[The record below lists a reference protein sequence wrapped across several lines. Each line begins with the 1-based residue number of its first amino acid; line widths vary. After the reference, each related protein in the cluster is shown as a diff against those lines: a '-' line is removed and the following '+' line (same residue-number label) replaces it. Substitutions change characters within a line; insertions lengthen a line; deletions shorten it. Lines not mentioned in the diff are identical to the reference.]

1 MNGYTDTVKTLYM
14 LGIGG
19 IGMSAL
25 ARYFN
30 VRGVA
35 VSGYDRTATPLT
47 EQLIKEGIGVHYED
61 DPSRIPAQVDLVI
74 YTPAIPKTLNEFQHF
89 STTAVPVKK
98 RAEVLGD
105 LTHDYQTVAVAGTHG
120 KTTVSTMIAHLLYRS
135 EKGCNAFLGG
145 ISKNYLSNFLHT
157 PESRTMVVEAD
168 EFDRSFLHLKPLNT
182 VVTSMDADHL
192 DIYSN
197 KNNLEETFREFML
210 STVPEGNILVNEKL
224 DLNFKPAGRTLY
236 RYALQG
242 DSDFFATNI
251 RQKDRRYFFD
261 LVHPEGRMKDLTLA
275 MPGIINVENAVAAS
289 SMGLLHE
296 IPEEDIRRT
305 LSEFLGIVRRF
316 DVQIDEKEVVYI
328 DDYAHHPEEIRSMV
342 QSVRDLY
349 PGKSVLGIFQPHL
362 YSRTRDFA
370 DGFARSLE
378 LLDAVVLLP
387 VYAARENPIEGVHS
401 EGLLEKIGL
410 KNKRLLGKKALLPFL
425 EQAEA
430 DVFLT
435 IGAGDIDQL
444 VGDVKNTLLNR
455 ITR

>member
-30 VRGVA
+30 ARGVD
-35 VSGYDRTATPLT
+35 VSGYDRTPTPLT
-47 EQLIKEGIGVHYED
+47 DQLQKEGITIHFKD
-61 DPSRIPAQVDLVI
+61 DPSQIPEQVDLAI
-74 YTPAIPKTLNEFQHF
+74 YTPAIPKMLKEFQHF
-89 STTAVPVKK
+89 STTAIPMKK

-120 KTTVSTMIAHLLYRS
+120 KTTVSTMIAHLLYQS

-145 ISKNYLSNFLHT
+145 ISKNHQSNFLHT
-157 PESRTMVVEAD
+157 PKSPIMVVEAD
-168 EFDRSFLHLKPLNT
+168 EFDRSFLHLKPTHT

-192 DIYSN
+192 DVYSN

-210 STVPEGNILVNEKL
+210 STVPEGTILVNDKL
-224 DLNFKPAGRTLY
+224 DLNFKPAGRDLY
-236 RYALQG
+236 RYALNG
-242 DSDFFATNI
+242 TSDFFATNI
-251 RQKDRRYFFD
+251 RITERRYYFD
-261 LVHPEGRMKDLTLA
+261 LVHPNGKLKELTLG

-289 SMGLLHE
+289 SMALLHE
-296 IPEEDIRRT
+296 IGEEEIRRS

-316 DVQIDEKEVVYI
+316 DVQLDEKEVVYI
-328 DDYAHHPEEIRSMV
+328 DDYAHHPEEIRSFV
-342 QSVRDLY
+342 QSVRELY
-349 PGKSVLGIFQPHL
+349 PGKRLLGIFQPHL

-370 DGFARSLE
+370 DAFARSLE
-378 LLDAVVLLP
+378 MLDAVVLLP
-387 VYAARENPIEGVHS
+387 IYAARENPIKGISS
-401 EGLLEKIGL
+401 ERLLEKIGL
-410 KNKRLLGKKALLPFL
+410 KNKVLLGKNDLPHFL
-425 EQAEA
+425 EKADA

-444 VGDVKNTLLNR
+444 VGEVKKILLNR